1 MVFMSYYLTASVL
14 YEHHGIVTRM
24 DLGFRPVHQDHVV
37 AADRIKMKDC
47 LGTGQEYLHRIRQFH
62 VRLDIDTHA
71 FGLLARNSRNCS
83 IDGKL
88 FFVQN
93 SVPCGVSRR
102 RISSSLFSVPCNNL
116 QAPNRFA
123 ISKNS
128 LSIMLHFYFYV
139 NSTFQGIN
147 RASSVFRY
155 LTGNLFDL
163 SRILGDPIGILFHF
177 I

>member
-47 LGTGQEYLHRIRQFH
+47 LGTGQEYL
-62 VRLDIDTHA
+62 
-71 FGLLARNSRNCS
+71 RNCS

-147 RASSVFRY
+147 RASGVLRY

>member
-71 FGLLARNSRNCS
+71 FRPSAQGTPV
-83 IDGKL
+83 I
-88 FFVQN
+88 
-93 SVPCGVSRR
+93 VP
-102 RISSSLFSVPCNNL
+102 
-116 QAPNRFA
+116 
-123 ISKNS
+123 
-128 LSIMLHFYFYV
+128 
-139 NSTFQGIN
+139 
-147 RASSVFRY
+147 
-155 LTGNLFDL
+155 
-163 SRILGDPIGILFHF
+163 
-177 I
+177 